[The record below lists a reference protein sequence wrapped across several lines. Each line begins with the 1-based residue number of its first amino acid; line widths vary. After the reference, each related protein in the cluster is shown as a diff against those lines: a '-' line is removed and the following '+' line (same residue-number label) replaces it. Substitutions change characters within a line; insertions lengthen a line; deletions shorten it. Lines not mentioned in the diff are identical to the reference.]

1 MCALSGSPATC
12 GKYFQISSA
21 VNASDRRHKTQECAR
36 DTVHGGLR
44 RATRAISRR
53 EGVEAILQHI
63 EIECAQFHHGVRGLP
78 TFRTFFNGTA
88 KKRFA
93 SWQEQPMG
101 QGRSHLTRFFS
112 VWFCMRMMWRRNMPV
127 TRSLDEKDSRS
138 AKRGC
143 IR

>member
-1 MCALSGSPATC
+1 MR
-12 GKYFQISSA
+12 YEVSSA
-21 VNASDRRHKTQECAR
+21 P
-36 DTVHGGLR
+36 GLI
-44 RATRAISRR
+44 APPFPSAQAFAAVKSSQQMSRSSLGR
-53 EGVEAILQHI
+53 STL
-63 EIECAQFHHGVRGLP
+63 RGLP

-127 TRSLDEKDSRS
+127 ARSLDEKDSRS